1 MYMAGGGVHV
11 GDLRKGAIHGSAE
24 ALPVAEAE
32 ENGTL
37 AEPELFLLR
46 VPRDPSS
53 NGFLQI
59 FRSQQGTSSI
69 RSSFLCLGY
78 FYF

>member
-11 GDLRKGAIHGSAE
+11 GDLRKGAIHGSAA

-32 ENGTL
+32 ENGNTL

-59 FRSQQGTSSI
+59 FRSQQGSSSI
-69 RSSFLCLGY
+69 RSSFLCLG
-78 FYF
+78 